1 MKNYYI
7 SEGVK
12 ALFSIYFK
20 DQTEENF
27 IKALNEFAKESQI
40 NSQEIKDKSFRE
52 FKEAIS
58 KLPTIDLLNTRFDK
72 LEYSIGAKL
81 DKLEYS
87 IGAKLD
93 KLEYSIGAKL
103 DKLEYSIGAKL
114 DKLEYSIGAKLDKLE
129 YSIGAKLDKLEYSI
143 GAKLDKPEYSI
154 GAKLDKPE
162 DSVCAKLYKLENKLD
177 SFKREVRTYV
187 IILAALMFILQ
198 PTIFDLILSIFKSFL
213 RQ

>member
-1 MKNYYI
+1 KNYYI

-72 LEYSIGAKL
+72 LEYSVC
-81 DKLEYS
+81 
-87 IGAKLD
+87 
-93 KLEYSIGAKL
+93 
-103 DKLEYSIGAKL
+103 
-114 DKLEYSIGAKLDKLE
+114 
-129 YSIGAKLDKLEYSI
+129 
-143 GAKLDKPEYSI
+143 
-154 GAKLDKPE
+154 AKLDKPE
-162 DSVCAKLYKLENKLD
+162 DSVCAKLDKPEDSVCAKLDKLENKLD

>member
-1 MKNYYI
+1 KNYYI

-72 LEYSIGAKL
+72 LEYSVCAKL

-87 IGAKLD
+87 VC
-93 KLEYSIGAKL
+93 
-103 DKLEYSIGAKL
+103 
-114 DKLEYSIGAKLDKLE
+114 
-129 YSIGAKLDKLEYSI
+129 
-143 GAKLDKPEYSI
+143 AKLDKP
-154 GAKLDKPE
+154 
-162 DSVCAKLYKLENKLD
+162 ENKLD

>member
-1 MKNYYI
+1 
-7 SEGVK
+7 
-12 ALFSIYFK
+12 
-20 DQTEENF
+20 ENF

-72 LEYSIGAKL
+72 LEYSVCAKL

-87 IGAKLD
+87 
-93 KLEYSIGAKL
+93 
-103 DKLEYSIGAKL
+103 
-114 DKLEYSIGAKLDKLE
+114 
-129 YSIGAKLDKLEYSI
+129 
-143 GAKLDKPEYSI
+143 
-154 GAKLDKPE
+154 
-162 DSVCAKLYKLENKLD
+162 VCAKLDKLENKLD

>member
-1 MKNYYI
+1 YI

-58 KLPTIDLLNTRFDK
+58 KLPTIDLLNARFDK
-72 LEYSIGAKL
+72 LEYSVGAKL
-81 DKLEYS
+81 D
-87 IGAKLD
+87 
-93 KLEYSIGAKL
+93 
-103 DKLEYSIGAKL
+103 
-114 DKLEYSIGAKLDKLE
+114 
-129 YSIGAKLDKLEYSI
+129 
-143 GAKLDKPEYSI
+143 
-154 GAKLDKPE
+154 
-162 DSVCAKLYKLENKLD
+162 KLENKLD

>member
-1 MKNYYI
+1 YI

-72 LEYSIGAKL
+72 LEYSVC
-81 DKLEYS
+81 
-87 IGAKLD
+87 
-93 KLEYSIGAKL
+93 
-103 DKLEYSIGAKL
+103 
-114 DKLEYSIGAKLDKLE
+114 
-129 YSIGAKLDKLEYSI
+129 
-143 GAKLDKPEYSI
+143 
-154 GAKLDKPE
+154 AKLDKPE
-162 DSVCAKLYKLENKLD
+162 DSVCAKLDKLENKLD

>member
-12 ALFSIYFK
+12 ALFSVYFK

-72 LEYSIGAKL
+72 PEDSVCAKL

-93 KLEYSIGAKL
+93 
-103 DKLEYSIGAKL
+103 
-114 DKLEYSIGAKLDKLE
+114 
-129 YSIGAKLDKLEYSI
+129 
-143 GAKLDKPEYSI
+143 
-154 GAKLDKPE
+154 
-162 DSVCAKLYKLENKLD
+162 KLENKLD

>member
-12 ALFSIYFK
+12 ALFSVYFK

-93 KLEYSIGAKL
+93 KLE
-103 DKLEYSIGAKL
+103 
-114 DKLEYSIGAKLDKLE
+114 
-129 YSIGAKLDKLEYSI
+129 
-143 GAKLDKPEYSI
+143 
-154 GAKLDKPE
+154 
-162 DSVCAKLYKLENKLD
+162 NKLD

>member
-1 MKNYYI
+1 
-7 SEGVK
+7 
-12 ALFSIYFK
+12 YFK

-72 LEYSIGAKL
+72 LEYSVCAKL

-87 IGAKLD
+87 VC
-93 KLEYSIGAKL
+93 
-103 DKLEYSIGAKL
+103 
-114 DKLEYSIGAKLDKLE
+114 
-129 YSIGAKLDKLEYSI
+129 
-143 GAKLDKPEYSI
+143 
-154 GAKLDKPE
+154 AKLDKPE
-162 DSVCAKLYKLENKLD
+162 DSVCAKLDKPEDSVCAKLDKPEDSVCAKLDKLENKLD

>member
-1 MKNYYI
+1 KNYYI

-27 IKALNEFAKESQI
+27 IKALNEFTKESQI

-72 LEYSIGAKL
+72 LEDSVDKLENSVGAKL
-81 DKLEYS
+81 D
-87 IGAKLD
+87 
-93 KLEYSIGAKL
+93 
-103 DKLEYSIGAKL
+103 
-114 DKLEYSIGAKLDKLE
+114 
-129 YSIGAKLDKLEYSI
+129 
-143 GAKLDKPEYSI
+143 
-154 GAKLDKPE
+154 
-162 DSVCAKLYKLENKLD
+162 KLENKLD

>member
-40 NSQEIKDKSFRE
+40 NSQEIKDKSFGE

-81 DKLEYS
+81 DK
-87 IGAKLD
+87 
-93 KLEYSIGAKL
+93 
-103 DKLEYSIGAKL
+103 
-114 DKLEYSIGAKLDKLE
+114 
-129 YSIGAKLDKLEYSI
+129 
-143 GAKLDKPEYSI
+143 
-154 GAKLDKPE
+154 PE
-162 DSVCAKLYKLENKLD
+162 DSVCAKLDKLENKLD

>member
-1 MKNYYI
+1 
-7 SEGVK
+7 
-12 ALFSIYFK
+12 FSIYFK

-72 LEYSIGAKL
+72 LEYSVCAKL
-81 DKLEYS
+81 DKLEDS
-87 IGAKLD
+87 VC
-93 KLEYSIGAKL
+93 
-103 DKLEYSIGAKL
+103 
-114 DKLEYSIGAKLDKLE
+114 
-129 YSIGAKLDKLEYSI
+129 
-143 GAKLDKPEYSI
+143 
-154 GAKLDKPE
+154 AKLDKPE
-162 DSVCAKLYKLENKLD
+162 DSVCAKLDKLENKLD

>member
-81 DKLEYS
+81 DK
-87 IGAKLD
+87 
-93 KLEYSIGAKL
+93 
-103 DKLEYSIGAKL
+103 
-114 DKLEYSIGAKLDKLE
+114 
-129 YSIGAKLDKLEYSI
+129 
-143 GAKLDKPEYSI
+143 
-154 GAKLDKPE
+154 PE
-162 DSVCAKLYKLENKLD
+162 DSVCAKLDNLENKLD

>member
-1 MKNYYI
+1 
-7 SEGVK
+7 
-12 ALFSIYFK
+12 FSIYFK

-72 LEYSIGAKL
+72 LEYSVCAKL

-87 IGAKLD
+87 
-93 KLEYSIGAKL
+93 
-103 DKLEYSIGAKL
+103 
-114 DKLEYSIGAKLDKLE
+114 
-129 YSIGAKLDKLEYSI
+129 
-143 GAKLDKPEYSI
+143 
-154 GAKLDKPE
+154 
-162 DSVCAKLYKLENKLD
+162 VCAKLDKLENKLD

>member
-58 KLPTIDLLNTRFDK
+58 KLPTIDLLNTRFN
-72 LEYSIGAKL
+72 
-81 DKLEYS
+81 
-87 IGAKLD
+87 
-93 KLEYSIGAKL
+93 
-103 DKLEYSIGAKL
+103 
-114 DKLEYSIGAKLDKLE
+114 
-129 YSIGAKLDKLEYSI
+129 
-143 GAKLDKPEYSI
+143 
-154 GAKLDKPE
+154 KPE
-162 DSVCAKLYKLENKLD
+162 DSVCAKLDKLENKLD

>member
-1 MKNYYI
+1 
-7 SEGVK
+7 

-72 LEYSIGAKL
+72 LEYSVCAKL

-87 IGAKLD
+87 VC
-93 KLEYSIGAKL
+93 
-103 DKLEYSIGAKL
+103 
-114 DKLEYSIGAKLDKLE
+114 
-129 YSIGAKLDKLEYSI
+129 
-143 GAKLDKPEYSI
+143 
-154 GAKLDKPE
+154 AKLDKPE
-162 DSVCAKLYKLENKLD
+162 DSVCAKLDKPEDSVCAKLDKLENKLD

>member
-1 MKNYYI
+1 I

-72 LEYSIGAKL
+72 LENSVDKLEYSVGAKL
-81 DKLEYS
+81 DKLEDS
-87 IGAKLD
+87 VD
-93 KLEYSIGAKL
+93 KL
-103 DKLEYSIGAKL
+103 
-114 DKLEYSIGAKLDKLE
+114 
-129 YSIGAKLDKLEYSI
+129 
-143 GAKLDKPEYSI
+143 EYSI

-162 DSVCAKLYKLENKLD
+162 DSVCAKLNKLENKLD

>member
-72 LEYSIGAKL
+72 
-81 DKLEYS
+81 
-87 IGAKLD
+87 
-93 KLEYSIGAKL
+93 
-103 DKLEYSIGAKL
+103 
-114 DKLEYSIGAKLDKLE
+114 
-129 YSIGAKLDKLEYSI
+129 
-143 GAKLDKPEYSI
+143 PEDSVC
-154 GAKLDKPE
+154 AKLDKPE
-162 DSVCAKLYKLENKLD
+162 DSVCAKLDKLENKLD

>member
-1 MKNYYI
+1 I

-72 LEYSIGAKL
+72 LEYSVCAKL

-87 IGAKLD
+87 VCAKLD
-93 KLEYSIGAKL
+93 KLEYSVC
-103 DKLEYSIGAKL
+103 
-114 DKLEYSIGAKLDKLE
+114 
-129 YSIGAKLDKLEYSI
+129 
-143 GAKLDKPEYSI
+143 
-154 GAKLDKPE
+154 AKLDKPE
-162 DSVCAKLYKLENKLD
+162 DSVCAKLDKPEDSVCAKLDKLENKLD

>member
-1 MKNYYI
+1 YI

-72 LEYSIGAKL
+72 LEYSVCAKL

-87 IGAKLD
+87 VC
-93 KLEYSIGAKL
+93 
-103 DKLEYSIGAKL
+103 
-114 DKLEYSIGAKLDKLE
+114 
-129 YSIGAKLDKLEYSI
+129 
-143 GAKLDKPEYSI
+143 
-154 GAKLDKPE
+154 AKLDKPE
-162 DSVCAKLYKLENKLD
+162 DSVCAKLDKPEDSVCAKLDKPEDSVCAKLDKLENKLD

>member
-1 MKNYYI
+1 
-7 SEGVK
+7 EGVK
-12 ALFSIYFK
+12 ALFSVYFK

-27 IKALNEFAKESQI
+27 IKALNEIAKESQI

-72 LEYSIGAKL
+72 LE
-81 DKLEYS
+81 D
-87 IGAKLD
+87 
-93 KLEYSIGAKL
+93 
-103 DKLEYSIGAKL
+103 
-114 DKLEYSIGAKLDKLE
+114 
-129 YSIGAKLDKLEYSI
+129 
-143 GAKLDKPEYSI
+143 SI

-162 DSVCAKLYKLENKLD
+162 DSVCAKLDKLENKLD

>member
-72 LEYSIGAKL
+72 LENSVDKLEYSVGAKL

-87 IGAKLD
+87 VGAKLD
-93 KLEYSIGAKL
+93 KLE
-103 DKLEYSIGAKL
+103 
-114 DKLEYSIGAKLDKLE
+114 
-129 YSIGAKLDKLEYSI
+129 
-143 GAKLDKPEYSI
+143 
-154 GAKLDKPE
+154 
-162 DSVCAKLYKLENKLD
+162 DSVCAKLNKLENKLD

>member
-1 MKNYYI
+1 
-7 SEGVK
+7 EGVK

-81 DKLEYS
+81 DK
-87 IGAKLD
+87 
-93 KLEYSIGAKL
+93 
-103 DKLEYSIGAKL
+103 
-114 DKLEYSIGAKLDKLE
+114 
-129 YSIGAKLDKLEYSI
+129 
-143 GAKLDKPEYSI
+143 
-154 GAKLDKPE
+154 PE
-162 DSVCAKLYKLENKLD
+162 DSVCAKLDKLENKLD

-187 IILAALMFILQ
+187 IILAVLMFILQ

>member
-72 LEYSIGAKL
+72 LEYSVCAKL
-81 DKLEYS
+81 DKL
-87 IGAKLD
+87 
-93 KLEYSIGAKL
+93 
-103 DKLEYSIGAKL
+103 
-114 DKLEYSIGAKLDKLE
+114 
-129 YSIGAKLDKLEYSI
+129 
-143 GAKLDKPEYSI
+143 
-154 GAKLDKPE
+154 E
-162 DSVCAKLYKLENKLD
+162 DSVCAKLDKLEDSVCAKLDKLENKLD

>member
-72 LEYSIGAKL
+72 LENSVDKLEYSVGAKL
-81 DKLEYS
+81 DKLEDSVDKLEYS

-93 KLEYSIGAKL
+93 KLEDSV
-103 DKLEYSIGAKL
+103 DKL
-114 DKLEYSIGAKLDKLE
+114 
-129 YSIGAKLDKLEYSI
+129 
-143 GAKLDKPEYSI
+143 EYSI

-162 DSVCAKLYKLENKLD
+162 DSVCAKLNKLENKLD

>member
-72 LEYSIGAKL
+72 PEDSVCAKL

-103 DKLEYSIGAKL
+103 D
-114 DKLEYSIGAKLDKLE
+114 
-129 YSIGAKLDKLEYSI
+129 
-143 GAKLDKPEYSI
+143 
-154 GAKLDKPE
+154 
-162 DSVCAKLYKLENKLD
+162 KLENKLD

>member
-1 MKNYYI
+1 MKDYYI

-12 ALFSIYFK
+12 ALFSVYFK

-72 LEYSIGAKL
+72 LEDSVGAKL
-81 DKLEYS
+81 D
-87 IGAKLD
+87 
-93 KLEYSIGAKL
+93 
-103 DKLEYSIGAKL
+103 
-114 DKLEYSIGAKLDKLE
+114 
-129 YSIGAKLDKLEYSI
+129 
-143 GAKLDKPEYSI
+143 
-154 GAKLDKPE
+154 
-162 DSVCAKLYKLENKLD
+162 KLENKLD

>member
-1 MKNYYI
+1 
-7 SEGVK
+7 
-12 ALFSIYFK
+12 
-20 DQTEENF
+20 
-27 IKALNEFAKESQI
+27 
-40 NSQEIKDKSFRE
+40 KDKSFRE

-72 LEYSIGAKL
+72 LEYSVCAKL

-87 IGAKLD
+87 
-93 KLEYSIGAKL
+93 
-103 DKLEYSIGAKL
+103 
-114 DKLEYSIGAKLDKLE
+114 
-129 YSIGAKLDKLEYSI
+129 
-143 GAKLDKPEYSI
+143 
-154 GAKLDKPE
+154 
-162 DSVCAKLYKLENKLD
+162 VCAKLDKLENKLD

>member
-72 LEYSIGAKL
+72 
-81 DKLEYS
+81 
-87 IGAKLD
+87 
-93 KLEYSIGAKL
+93 
-103 DKLEYSIGAKL
+103 
-114 DKLEYSIGAKLDKLE
+114 
-129 YSIGAKLDKLEYSI
+129 
-143 GAKLDKPEYSI
+143 
-154 GAKLDKPE
+154 PE
-162 DSVCAKLYKLENKLD
+162 DSVCAKLDKLENKLD